1 MQGAT
6 SSPTGEGRSLLI
18 IGAGGL
24 GLHGI
29 SWAKLLTECQVVV
42 AEPDPVKHPAA
53 FEAGADH
60 VIDTSGPDALELL
73 RDATGGG
80 PHCVIDFVGAAPPSL
95 PPRAARPALSR
106 ACLGQDPRRFSYQ
119 PKNLDPSPNWPSLR
133 RHARHRGAGSRR
145 DAKGW
150 YTGASRTLWG

>member
-1 MQGAT
+1 MAFF
-6 SSPTGEGRSLLI
+6 
-18 IGAGGL
+18 A
-24 GLHGI
+24 GI

-80 PHCVIDFVGAAPPSL
+80 PHCVIDFVGAAPPSH

-106 ACLGQDPRRFSYQ
+106 ACLGQDTRRFSYQ
-119 PKNLDPSPNWPSLR
+119 
-133 RHARHRGAGSRR
+133 
-145 DAKGW
+145 
-150 YTGASRTLWG
+150 RT